1 MSEEEPFPRRLTLK
15 PTEVEPVDKV
25 SRPGDGTAIS
35 VKLIHRENQLASER
49 PPGAWPGDP
58 APHSAG
64 AGDPSIFKMPE
75 ITLTDTPA
83 QLGDGE
89 AITVHAMLNRNH
101 SAARDSEPELIAMPP
116 RRKSRRR
123 RDLALVMGVAVVSA
137 GVLAAVFRHDTQVV
151 GLALF
156 GIVFVTVI
164 LVFIMYGVMDRY

>member
-1 MSEEEPFPRRLTLK
+1 MSDEEPPPRRLTLK

-25 SRPGDGTAIS
+25 SRTGDGTAIS
-35 VKLIHRENQLASER
+35 VRLIHRENQLASER
-49 PPGAWPGDP
+49 PPGAWPGDS
-58 APHSAG
+58 APHSTG
-64 AGDPSIFKMPE
+64 AGDPSIFNMPE

-116 RRKSRRR
+116 RRRSRRR
-123 RDLALVMGVAVVSA
+123 RDLAVVMSAAILSA
-137 GVLAAVFRHDTQVV
+137 GVLATVFGHDSQVV

-156 GIVFVTVI
+156 GIVFITVI